1 MRLRTSARDR
11 LRAICPIGRTI
22 GQCAE
27 TPQSLN
33 RSRTRAARAGNSR
46 GFGAREALQSAVTTL
61 MLKMVYT
68 TSSPPLPSVMVP
80 SASITV
86 AIIDDNRLVREA
98 LASLLGRLPDLHVL
112 AAATASPAF
121 LAEAMPHVVL
131 LDVGLGDEDSLKVAT
146 AIRDAAPTAKVVM
159 MDLIP
164 VNGEI
169 IEFVNAGV
177 CGFVLKDATFE
188 EFVATIRAVAAGE
201 KVLPPRLTESL
212 FSQIAQ
218 EVDSRGR
225 EHVLEDV
232 RMTRRERE
240 VIELI
245 GEGLSNKEIAQR
257 LNIATHTVKSH
268 VRNVMEK
275 LALHT
280 RLQIAAYSHRS
291 QG

>member
-1 MRLRTSARDR
+1 MD
-11 LRAICPIGRTI
+11 
-22 GQCAE
+22 
-27 TPQSLN
+27 
-33 RSRTRAARAGNSR
+33 
-46 GFGAREALQSAVTTL
+46 
-61 MLKMVYT
+61 
-68 TSSPPLPSVMVP
+68 SSS
-80 SASITV
+80 SITV

-121 LAEAMPHVVL
+121 LAEATPDVVL

-146 AIRDAAPTAKVVM
+146 AIRDAAPSAKVVM

-280 RLQIAAYSHRS
+280 RLQIAAYSHRT
-291 QG
+291 QA

>member
-1 MRLRTSARDR
+1 MVRS
-11 LRAICPIGRTI
+11 
-22 GQCAE
+22 
-27 TPQSLN
+27 TP
-33 RSRTRAARAGNSR
+33 
-46 GFGAREALQSAVTTL
+46 
-61 MLKMVYT
+61 
-68 TSSPPLPSVMVP
+68 
-80 SASITV
+80 ITV

-98 LASLLGRLPDLHVL
+98 LASLLGRLPDLKVVG
-112 AAATASPAF
+112 AAAASPAF
-121 LAEAMPHVVL
+121 LAETTPHVLL
-131 LDVGLGDEDSLKVAT
+131 LDVGLGEEDSLTVAA
-146 AIRDAAPTAKVVM
+146 AIRTAAPATRVVM

-169 IEFVNAGV
+169 VEFVNAGV
-177 CGFVLKDATFE
+177 CGFVLKDATFD

-218 EVDSRGR
+218 EVDTRGR

-280 RLQIAAYSHRS
+280 RLQIAAYSHRVTV
-291 QG
+291 Q